1 MVCWVSI
8 LIYKADKLRLIPELS
23 QVKRKNQYKLSTK
36 SADFDIPAVATVI
49 SLSPLFVSS
58 FHCLTQNNE
67 VYNSF
72 CPVIQS
78 KISLN
83 TEYTSFKDT

>member
-1 MVCWVSI
+1 MVRWVSI
-8 LIYKADKLRLIPELS
+8 LIYKADNLRLIPELS

-36 SADFDIPAVATVI
+36 SADFIPAVATVI

-72 CPVIQS
+72 CPVILS
-78 KISLN
+78 KFSLN